1 MLYILRADA
10 IVNAESCQ
18 TDKQQVVEYGF
29 FVCFCVNN
37 HYQSVAEGDCQDGT
51 RDKMATRDRNTC
63 LREWLI
69 LLGSALLQLS
79 QDSVWLTLKENNI
92 DWLEN
97 YKNNNTTN
105 KVGWKILYFLLYK
118 LSLQNQLDFSCYV
131 VHFHCKCLAYYFTHL
146 YYSITFYN
154 IKQF

>member
-51 RDKMATRDRNTC
+51 RDKTPARDARNTC
-63 LREWLI
+63 LMERMLFI
-69 LLGSALLQLS
+69 GKKSAA
-79 QDSVWLTLKENNI
+79 TFMLKEDSI
-92 DWLEN
+92 DWQEIN
-97 YKNNNTTN
+97 SHVN
-105 KVGWKILYFLLYK
+105 KSSAKEIG
-118 LSLQNQLDFSCYV
+118 
-131 VHFHCKCLAYYFTHL
+131 
-146 YYSITFYN
+146 
-154 IKQF
+154 